1 MMANH
6 DEPALSDDGWH
17 AQLLQLWRKFLKTE
31 DVSIDDDFFEKG
43 GDSLLAIDLQLELQR
58 LIGQELPEALL
69 FEASTVRA
77 LSRRLPRMAGVAT
90 VRT

>member
-1 MMANH
+1 MANH
-6 DEPALSDDGWH
+6 DEPILSDDGWH

-58 LIGQELPEALL
+58 LIGHELPEALL